1 MDRSQDPSPLHTA
14 WREIREETSLT
25 ECSLMLFRRGRE
37 FTFTD
42 EAIGR
47 EWTIFPF
54 AFLLRSQ
61 GAEES
66 IRLDWEHTT
75 WKWFDVADVVNRAQD
90 GIGDDI
96 FVPRLAESLRRVYP
110 EGDAAFGTCAPKLGR
125 ALWQLREDHKSGAR
139 ELASIALKLFRD
151 LLSDAL
157 PAPEGDARR
166 EWWDKVKMMAWH
178 IWRNGRESMGASIL
192 SALLPV
198 LAQLET
204 LVLTPPLTTPIKSDE
219 MLAVVDSSL
228 EERTSIT
235 RRVCDSLASFVGK
248 DVLPYRNDDRKT
260 LRILTLSSSS
270 TIREGILHLV
280 STLSPGDVD
289 VIDLRILESRPL
301 FEGVSLSAALSR
313 ALTESKN
320 QSKIRLNITIYS
332 DASAAL
338 AAQGIDII
346 LIGADRIAS
355 DGAVSNKVGS
365 LPAVLSAK
373 HVAPQ
378 CRTVVVSELG
388 KIAEPGES
396 PGVEESTPLEVSNTW
411 RADAVSGVEHL
422 ETMMKRQNI
431 SDETVAINVRNTY
444 FEWVPAELID
454 VYICEQGINTVDD
467 IRQRSEWVATQI
479 DRVFHSSGSGST
491 V

>member
-1 MDRSQDPSPLHTA
+1 M
-14 WREIREETSLT
+14 RELREETSLS
-25 ECSLMLFRRGRE
+25 ESSLTLFRCGRE
-37 FTFTD
+37 FSFSD
-42 EAIGR
+42 EVVGR
-47 EWTIFPF
+47 EWTIYPF
-54 AFLLRSQ
+54 AFLLKSQ

-75 WKWFDVADVVNRAQD
+75 WKWFDVADILNRAPD
-90 GIGDDI
+90 GIGDEP

-110 EGDAAFGTCAPKLGR
+110 EGDYATFGTCAPKLSR

-151 LLSDAL
+151 LLSDSL

-166 EWWDKVKMMAWH
+166 DWWDRVKMMAWH

-204 LVLTPPLTTPIKSDE
+204 LVLTPPSTTPIGSDE
-219 MLAVVDSSL
+219 ILATVDSAM
-228 EERTSIT
+228 EERASIT
-235 RRVCDSLASFVGK
+235 RRVCDALASFVEK
-248 DVLPYRNDDRKT
+248 DILPHRLDSRKP

-270 TIREGILHLV
+270 TIRESILHLLT
-280 STLSPGDVD
+280 TLSPGDVAA
-289 VIDLRILESRPL
+289 IDLRILESRPL
-301 FEGVSLSAALSR
+301 FEGVSLSATLSR
-313 ALTESKN
+313 AFSEPKN
-320 QSKIRLNITIYS
+320 RSKIRLNITIYS

-338 AAQGIDII
+338 AAQGIDMI

-373 HVAPQ
+373 HITPQ

-396 PGVEESTPLEVSNTW
+396 LGVEESTPLEVSNTW
-411 RADAVSGVEHL
+411 RADAVSGVDQL
-422 ETMMKRQNI
+422 EPILMRQNT
-431 SDETVAINVRNTY
+431 SDEYVSVNVRNIY
-444 FEWVPAELID
+444 FEWVPAGLID

-467 IRQRSEWVATQI
+467 IRRRSDWVATQI
-479 DRVFHSSGSGST
+479 DRVFH
-491 V
+491 